1 MLKNKILLFIPMYN
15 CEKQIGRVLKQL
27 DSEVCEYIAE
37 CIIVNNRSKDKSE
50 QVVEHFL
57 ENNDV
62 NTKVSLFRNND
73 NYSLGGSHKVA
84 FNYALKNG
92 FDFVIVLHGD
102 DQGDIHDLLPYIKD
116 KTIESYDSFLGS
128 RFAKGSILTNYS
140 KFRIF
145 GNRIFN
151 VFISTILNHRL
162 TDLGSGLNIY
172 KTTYLKNKF
181 YSNFPNSLSFNV
193 FMLLYGVYSKSKFSF
208 FALTWREDDQV
219 SNAKLLK
226 QTKEILNLILKYVLN
241 KRNLF
246 NGAENEYS
254 KINYDSEIIYTTK

>member
-1 MLKNKILLFIPMYN
+1 M
-15 CEKQIGRVLKQL
+15 
-27 DSEVCEYIAE
+27 
-37 CIIVNNRSKDKSE
+37 NR
-50 QVVEHFL
+50 FL
-57 ENNDV
+57 RLV
-62 NTKVSLFRNND
+62 RSLN
-73 NYSLGGSHKVA
+73 
-84 FNYALKNG
+84 
-92 FDFVIVLHGD
+92 
-102 DQGDIHDLLPYIKD
+102 
-116 KTIESYDSFLGS
+116 
-128 RFAKGSILTNYS
+128 

-151 VFISTILNHRL
+151 IFISTIFNHRL

-226 QTKEILNLILKYVLN
+226 QTKEILNLIYKYVLN

-254 KINYDSEIIYTTK
+254 KINYNSELIYTTKLKS